1 MRALW
6 LFVRRVLMVKR
17 TRVEAELGDSPALNM
32 ARRNAS
38 SVTST
43 SLILL
48 AVLAANPDHSARA
61 AGNNAAQQLVHDVIE
76 NELRVEANEASDN
89 ILWSYR
95 EKSRHDGRELLLQ
108 YCETKYGT
116 IHRLLAV
123 NGHPLDAVQRQ
134 AEDKRIQK
142 LIVSPDA
149 LAADQRKE
157 KADAAEERKMLKLF
171 PVAFR
176 YTEEKREGDIVTL
189 KFVPDPDYSP
199 SGYEERAIHALTGT
213 IVLNVSQ
220 KRLVS
225 VSGHLMYEVKFWGGL
240 AGYLAAGG
248 TFAVESQNVA
258 PGDWELKSLDV
269 EMKGRVFLFKTL
281 SVQEHDSYWGFTPV
295 PPGTTLARAA
305 GRLENEP
312 AR

>member
-1 MRALW
+1 M
-6 LFVRRVLMVKR
+6 
-17 TRVEAELGDSPALNM
+17 EAEVGYSRALNM

-38 SVTST
+38 SIIST
-43 SLILL
+43 TVVLL
-48 AVLAANPDHSARA
+48 AVLIANLENSARA
-61 AGNNAAQQLVHDVIE
+61 AGNNAAQQLVREVIE
-76 NELRVEANEASDN
+76 NECRAEDNEASDN

-176 YTEEKREGDIVTL
+176 YTEEKREGDLVTVR
-189 KFVPDPDYSP
+189 FTPDPDYSP

-240 AGYLAAGG
+240 AGYLDAGG

-269 EMKGRVFLFKTL
+269 DMRGRIFLFKSL
-281 SVQEHDSYWGFTPV
+281 SVQEHESYWGFTPV
-295 PPGTTLARAA
+295 PPAMTLAQAA
-305 GRLENEP
+305 KRLENEP